1 METSD
6 RTLYLYAFDDFAFGS
21 IRDWDSPLL
30 LIGEVR
36 LAVTAVVVEG
46 LKPASQAG
54 VVLEAAVR
62 RPASGERFAR

>member
-1 METSD
+1 MK
-6 RTLYLYAFDDFAFGS
+6 LKQVIKHIC
-21 IRDWDSPLL
+21 IRIWDQNSLLL

-36 LAVTAVVVEG
+36 LAVAAVVVEG